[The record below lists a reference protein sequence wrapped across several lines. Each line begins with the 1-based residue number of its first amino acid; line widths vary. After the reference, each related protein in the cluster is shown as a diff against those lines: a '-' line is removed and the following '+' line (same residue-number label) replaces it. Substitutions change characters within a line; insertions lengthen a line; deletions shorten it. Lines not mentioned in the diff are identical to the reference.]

1 MSRSLRGVLLLG
13 LLAALGGSACGDD
26 AAEPPQGAAR
36 PRGGTSAASAGTLAV
51 PAAGPGAAA
60 GARCSV
66 GSSSCY
72 CPDGTASGAQTCD
85 ARRELSACQC
95 SVTVGSSNSGVQSDP
110 TAVCAEL
117 QGMTG
122 CDARSYA
129 SPRLPS
135 SMLFVVDRS
144 GSMACNAPP
153 VQTVAACNQDPKRAD
168 PAQPSRWEITIKALE
183 DAFGGLM
190 GSNAAIG
197 LSMFSTD
204 GFCGVDSTPVVGLDA
219 VTPGHLASLAGAMRD
234 ATPAGGTPIVGAVIQ
249 GYHHLHEELRAAG
262 NRYVVLITDG
272 EESCGTKG
280 REDDA
285 ADLSAAQQR
294 LLQAE
299 VKKARDANIRTFV
312 IGSPGSEGARGF
324 LSELAFLGGTA
335 RASNCQHGNP
345 EGEVGDCHFDLSN
358 EADFAAVLQKTLGEV
373 SGQAVS
379 CEYRTPPNSG
389 TANVQVSRG
398 GAKPSCVPQATGAC
412 ASSPSGWQFSKLVD
426 GSSDYSRIELCG
438 STCAAVKDDHT
449 SVVDVI
455 LGCPVLL

>member
-1 MSRSLRGVLLLG
+1 MRQSLGRVVLSIA
-13 LLAALGGSACGDD
+13 LAALGCSACGDD
-26 AAEPPQGAAR
+26 AAEGGGARA
-36 PRGGTSAASAGTLAV
+36 PAATAGAGAQPVAGT
-51 PAAGPGAAA
+51 GATFAIPS
-60 GARCSV
+60 RCSV
-66 GSSSCY
+66 GPMSCY
-72 CPDGTASGAQTCD
+72 CPDGAASGTQFCD
-85 ARRELSACQC
+85 ARLELSACQC
-95 SVTVGSSNSGVQSDP
+95 NVSVAPSNNGVQSDP

-129 SPRLPS
+129 SPRVPS

-168 PAQPSRWEITIKALE
+168 AAQPSRWEITIKALE
-183 DAFGGLM
+183 EAFGGLM

-219 VTPGHLASLAGAMRD
+219 VTPGHLGSLAGAMKD

-249 GYHHLHEELRAAG
+249 GYHHLHEELHAAG

-272 EESCGTKG
+272 EESCGTLG
-280 REDDA
+280 REDDP
-285 ADLSAAQQR
+285 ADLAAARQR
-294 LLQAE
+294 LLQVE

-312 IGSPGSEGARGF
+312 IGAPGSEGARGF
-324 LSELAFLGGTA
+324 LSELAYLGGTA
-335 RASNCQHGNP
+335 RAPDCQHGDPSGAIGN
-345 EGEVGDCHFDLSN
+345 CHFDLSN
-358 EADFAAVLQKTLGEV
+358 EANFAAVLRKTLGEV

-389 TANVQVSRG
+389 TANVQISQG
-398 GAKPSCVPQATGAC
+398 GARPSCVPQATTAC
-412 ASSPSGWQFSKLVD
+412 EASPSGWQFPKLAD
-426 GSSDYSRIELCG
+426 GSVDFSRIQLCG
-438 STCAAVKDDHT
+438 STCDAIKSDPT